1 MNFLLP
7 DDVLVSH
14 YRWLLKI
21 WDFIQYWDL
30 QMLHVNN
37 IKSNFSFN
45 ETNTKDL
52 PVMYSTVFCV
62 CSLFHCFF
70 FLLYCITTVTPV
82 IRRSASS
89 STKVTRHL
97 WYVNCLTPFLWN
109 VYLGCLCSTQTPWSA
124 DPPPPSDTKSHKPFG
139 CAHNKF

>member
-1 MNFLLP
+1 
-7 DDVLVSH
+7 
-14 YRWLLKI
+14 
-21 WDFIQYWDL
+21 
-30 QMLHVNN
+30 MLHVNN

-62 CSLFHCFF
+62 CSLFYCFF

-109 VYLGCLCSTQTPWSA
+109 VYLGCLCSTQTP
-124 DPPPPSDTKSHKPFG
+124 
-139 CAHNKF
+139 